1 MLLKTTRVAV
11 CVVICVASGVGLL
24 AAQTPQSPVEFV
36 VQRNS
41 APQWTAQE
49 KARGFV
55 VCTDH
60 WMRPMF
66 DVFVPTREQ
75 IVTELSC
82 ALARD
87 EYESLQV
94 GVHALEDLGPVKMTV
109 ELDLPVQA
117 YRFLYLDRELTV
129 ATSPGEGQRLLQKQ
143 PVKMPYYLFPR
154 AEHKQVDN
162 GKTVGFWLT
171 IQAPAQAAPGV
182 HSGVVR
188 ITANGQEVEVPLQ
201 VTVRDFV
208 LPRPD
213 IAFGMYF
220 DLQSRINKNYQ
231 GPQYERMYYED
242 MAAHGMNSV
251 SIYDDAH
258 LLWDEEGQFNEPRM
272 VEKFN
277 MMTEAGLLDGT
288 QPVMFLSGYW
298 GSEKLRP
305 KAAQILGELRGLQQ
319 RHGWPHILL
328 YGHDEPGG
336 PFAPKIEE
344 MQPWVQADWEFVTA
358 MHAPEA
364 IEALAPY
371 YAVIEVN
378 ARNISRHTKD
388 LVEKAG
394 TEFWTYE
401 CCAHGFSPA
410 YARCYPGLFSW
421 NAGVKGNYVWAY
433 THAQGDDRDHYTVE
447 PDGTVTINNGRWYSR
462 AIPGADGPIPT
473 IGWEAQ
479 REGVDDY
486 RYLQLLRD
494 SAAAPDADP
503 ALVSEVNQWFE
514 ALKYLV
520 RWYDLS
526 GRHHVLVPE
535 NNDFDMMD
543 FFDPYPQVTPQRYDQ
558 VRTEAADFVMRLG
571 EGEG

>member
-1 MLLKTTRVAV
+1 MLLKTTKVAV
-11 CVVICVASGVGLL
+11 CVVICMVSAAGLL
-24 AAQTPQSPVEFV
+24 AAYPPSPVEFV

-41 APQWTAQE
+41 VPQWTAQE
-49 KARGFV
+49 EARGFV

-60 WMRPMF
+60 WMKPMF

-75 IVTELSC
+75 IVDELSC

-94 GVHALEDLGPVKMTV
+94 GVHALEDLGPVKLTV

-129 ATSPGEGQRLLQKQ
+129 STSPGEGQRLLQKQ

-154 AEHKQVDN
+154 AEHKQVDS

-171 IQAPAQAAPGV
+171 IQAPAQAAAGV

-220 DLQSRINKNYQ
+220 DLQGRINKNYQ

-258 LLWDEEGQFNEPRM
+258 LLWDEEGHFNEPRL

-277 MMTEAGLLDGT
+277 IMTEAGLLDGT

-305 KAAQILGELRGLQQ
+305 KAAQILEELRGLQQ

-336 PFAPKIEE
+336 PFGPKIEE

-358 MHAPEA
+358 MHIPEA
-364 IEALAPY
+364 IEALSPY

-378 ARNISRHTKD
+378 ARNISRYTKN

-433 THAQGDDRDHYTVE
+433 TNANWGERDYYTVQ

-535 NNDFDMMD
+535 NNDFDVMD
-543 FFDPYPQVTPQRYDQ
+543 FFDPYPLVTPQRYDQ
-558 VRTEAADFVMRLG
+558 LRTEAADFVMRLG
-571 EGEG
+571 KAVP